1 MSKTLK
7 NIVIFILILTIPILI
22 VNYFKI
28 KSENSDLKYK
38 IEGQLNETIKKKNS
52 EIKSLKNKI
61 FIWNQTINN
70 LENSTNKYNSAI
82 DSLKLIKMKNNIN
95 FEKELIKL
103 KSITSNELLN
113 YWKEK
118 FAEDEK
124 LND

>member
-1 MSKTLK
+1 
-7 NIVIFILILTIPILI
+7 
-22 VNYFKI
+22 
-28 KSENSDLKYK
+28 
-38 IEGQLNETIKKKNS
+38 
-52 EIKSLKNKI
+52 
-61 FIWNQTINN
+61 
-70 LENSTNKYNSAI
+70 
-82 DSLKLIKMKNNIN
+82 MKNNIN